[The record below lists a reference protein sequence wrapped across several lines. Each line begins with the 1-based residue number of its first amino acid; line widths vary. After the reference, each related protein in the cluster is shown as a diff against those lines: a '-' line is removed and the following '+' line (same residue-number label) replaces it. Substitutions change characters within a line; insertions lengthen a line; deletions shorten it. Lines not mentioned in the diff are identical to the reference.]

1 MITNG
6 VMPTDWSTKLLRTL
20 DSLPV
25 DGKTVLVRVDFNV
38 AVGSDARVDTTEDYR
53 IEAAL
58 PTLQELQQR
67 RCRIVLLTHFGEEE
81 GGSAAWEPVH
91 RRLEELLHEDV
102 VPGRALYGDRV
113 ETQIHSLEPGGML
126 LLPNV
131 RDDIREL
138 HPNETFGRQLAHLA
152 EAYVN
157 EAFSAS
163 HRDHTSLTVLPKLL
177 PSAAGRRT
185 ELEITTL
192 QRLQTHAERP
202 YVAIISGAKTSTKID
217 LLRQLVPRVDS
228 LAVGGRIANVLLV
241 AHSTSLAYRQA
252 GSGQA
257 AGVEEK
263 ELLLVKEL
271 LELAGD
277 KLLLPEDV
285 VVGAEDG
292 TDARTVPVSE
302 LKSIQEPVWDIG
314 PKSVGAILAKCA
326 KAKTVLW
333 NGPVGRFEVP
343 AYAVGT
349 RQLAEGLAKQAAWR
363 VVGGGDTVVEIER
376 ARLVEKFDHVSVGGG
391 ALVAFLEGKSLPGL
405 VPLYG

>member
-6 VMPTDWSTKLLRTL
+6 VMPTDWSTKSLRTL

-25 DGKTVLVRVDFNV
+25 DGKTVVVRVDFNV
-38 AVGSDARVDTTEDYR
+38 AVGNDKQVDTTEDYR

-67 RCRIVLLTHFGEEE
+67 RCRIVLLTHFGKEE
-81 GGSAAWEPVH
+81 GGSAAYQPVH
-91 RRLEELLHEDV
+91 RRLEDLLHEEV
-102 VPGRALYGDRV
+102 VEGRVLYGDRV

-131 RDDIREL
+131 RDDAREL
-138 HPNETFGRQLAHLA
+138 QPNETFGRQLAHLA
-152 EAYVN
+152 GAYVN

-163 HRDHTSLTVLPKLL
+163 HRDHTSLTILPKLL

-185 ELEITTL
+185 ELEIATL
-192 QRLQTHAERP
+192 QRLQTKAERP

-217 LLRQLVPRVDS
+217 LLRQLLPRVDVMC
-228 LAVGGRIANVLLV
+228 LGGRIANVLL
-241 AHSTSLAYRQA
+241 AASQSATTEKIEPAELQLAQ
-252 GSGQA
+252 
-257 AGVEEK
+257 
-263 ELLLVKEL
+263 ELLK
-271 LELAGD
+271 LAGD
-277 KLLLPEDV
+277 KLLLPVDV

-292 TDARTVPVSE
+292 TGARTVAVAE
-302 LKSIQEPVWDIG
+302 LKTGQEPVWDIG
-314 PKSVGAILAKCA
+314 AQSVAAILAKCA
-326 KAKTVLW
+326 EAKTVLW

-343 AYAVGT
+343 AYAAGT
-349 RQLAEGLAKQAAWR
+349 RQLAEGLAEQTAWR

-391 ALVAFLEGKSLPGL
+391 ALVAYLEGKPLPGL
-405 VPLYG
+405 VPLYE

>member
-6 VMPTDWSTKLLRTL
+6 VMLTGSSTKSLRTL

-38 AVGSDARVDTTEDYR
+38 AVGSDARVDTAEDYR
-53 IEAAL
+53 IEATL

-67 RCRIVLLTHFGEEE
+67 RCRVVLLTHFGEEE

-91 RRLEELLHEDV
+91 RRLEELLHEEV
-102 VPGRALYGDRV
+102 VPGRALYGNRV

-131 RDDIREL
+131 RDDAREL
-138 HPNETFGRQLAHLA
+138 HPSETFGRQLASLA

-185 ELEITTL
+185 ELEIATL
-192 QRLQTHAERP
+192 QRLQTHVERP

-217 LLRQLVPRVDS
+217 LLRQLVPRIDS
-228 LAVGGRIANVLLV
+228 LAVGGRIANVLL
-241 AHSTSLAYRQA
+241 AARLRQ
-252 GSGQA
+252 GFGGQA
-257 AGVEEK
+257 AGSETDELVLAH
-263 ELLLVKEL
+263 ELLAS
-271 LELAGD
+271 AGD
-277 KLLLPEDV
+277 KLLLPVDV
-285 VVGAEDG
+285 VVGQDSGDG
-292 TDARTVPVSE
+292 AQTIAVEE
-302 LKSIQEPVWDIG
+302 LATSAQPVWDIG
-314 PKSVGAILAKCA
+314 AKSVAAILTKCA
-326 KAKTVLW
+326 GAKTVLW

-349 RQLAEGLAKQAAWR
+349 RQLAQGLAGQAAWR
-363 VVGGGDTVVEIER
+363 VVGGGDTVVEIEK
-376 ARLVEKFDHVSVGGG
+376 AGLVEKFDHVSVGGG
-391 ALVAFLEGKSLPGL
+391 ALVAYLEGKPLPGL

>member
-6 VMPTDWSTKLLRTL
+6 AMPTDWSTKSLRTL

-38 AVGSDARVDTTEDYR
+38 AVGDDARVDTTEDYR

-67 RCRIVLLTHFGEEE
+67 RCRIVLLTHFGKEE
-81 GGSAAWEPVH
+81 GGSAAYQPVH
-91 RRLEELLHEDV
+91 RRLEDLLHEEV
-102 VPGRALYGDRV
+102 VEGRVLYGDRV

-131 RDDIREL
+131 RDDAREL
-138 HPNETFGRQLAHLA
+138 QSNETFGRQLAHLA

-177 PSAAGRRT
+177 PSAAGRRM
-185 ELEITTL
+185 ELEIATL
-192 QRLQTHAERP
+192 QRLQTKAERP

-217 LLRQLVPRVDS
+217 LLRQLLPRVDV
-228 LAVGGRIANVLLV
+228 LAVGGRIANVLL
-241 AHSTSLAYRQA
+241 AAA
-252 GSGQA
+252 GSA
-257 AGVEEK
+257 TTEK
-263 ELLLVKEL
+263 IEPAELQLAQEL
-271 LELAGD
+271 FTLAGD
-277 KLLLPEDV
+277 KLLLPEDAV
-285 VVGAEDG
+285 IGAEDG
-292 TDARTVPVSE
+292 TGARTIAVAE
-302 LKSIQEPVWDIG
+302 LKTISEPVWDIG
-314 PKSVGAILAKCA
+314 SKSVAAILLKCA
-326 KAKTVLW
+326 TAKTVLW

-349 RQLAEGLAKQAAWR
+349 RQLAQGLAEQTAWR
-363 VVGGGDTVVEIER
+363 VVGGGDTVVEIEK
-376 ARLVEKFDHVSVGGG
+376 ARLIEKFDHVSVGGG
-391 ALVAFLEGKSLPGL
+391 ALVAFLEGKTLPGL